1 MKLVGGKVYRRK
13 LVSIGA
19 LLLSLIP
26 FCGFSQES
34 NTWTLKQCID
44 YALENNIQIKQTKL
58 NVDIA
63 SANLLQSKANLL
75 PRVNAFAS
83 HSYNF
88 GRSVDPFTNDFVT
101 QQIQSNS
108 FSISG
113 NVTLFSGMT
122 NYNAVKQREQDWQAA
137 KYDSD
142 KATNDISLAVAG
154 NYLEILFNMEL
165 EEVARN
171 QVSLTKSQHDR
182 MRKLVAAGSIPRG
195 DLLEIEAQY
204 SLDELQHIESKN
216 NWELSILTLEQLL
229 DLDPSKEFDIVIP
242 DMSIPDGAK
251 VESTPGQ
258 IVDAATAIMP
268 EVKAADHRLKSSE
281 IGLAIAKGSLS
292 PTLSVGGSY
301 GTGYSDGRSRLLST
315 SLNGYDTLAY
325 TTSGEGVLFPDYQNI
340 FETTPFS
347 DQIKDNINQNIG
359 FNLSI
364 PIFNGWQSRTSIK
377 LATIALKN
385 AEYEVQLERQRIKE
399 NIERAYL
406 DAVAALKRFKASEN
420 TVASLQESFNYSR
433 QKFDVGLITAIDF
446 NDNKNKLAKAS
457 SEMLQAKYDYI
468 YKTKILDFY
477 QGNSLAF

>member
-1 MKLVGGKVYRRK
+1 MKRTAGLN
-13 LVSIGA
+13 LAA
-19 LLLSLIP
+19 LLLMSLN
-26 FCGFSQES
+26 GHAQES
-34 NTWTLKQCID
+34 DTWTLKRCID
-44 YALENNIQIKQTKL
+44 HALESNIQIKQTKL
-58 NVDIA
+58 SVDMA

-75 PRVNAFAS
+75 PKVNAFAS

-101 QQIQSNS
+101 QRIQSNS

-113 NVTLFSGMT
+113 SVTLFSGLT
-122 NYNAVKQREQDWQAA
+122 NYNTVKQREEDLSAA

-171 QVSLTKSQHDR
+171 QVLLSMGQLER
-182 MRKLVAAGSIPRG
+182 MNKLVRAGSIPRG

-204 SLDELQHIESKN
+204 SMDELQHLESKN
-216 NWELSILTLEQLL
+216 RWELSILTLQQLL
-229 DLDPSKEFDIVIP
+229 DLDPSQEFDIALP
-242 DMSIPDGAK
+242 DMSIAEGAK

-258 IVDAATAIMP
+258 IYDAATAIMP
-268 EVKAADHRLKSSE
+268 EIKAAGHRLKSSE
-281 IGLAIAKGSLS
+281 QGLAIARGSLS
-292 PTLSVGGSY
+292 PTLSLGGSY
-301 GTGYSDGRSRLLST
+301 GTGYSDGRSRPLNST
-315 SLNGYDTLAY
+315 FNGYDTLAY
-325 TTSGEGVLFPDYQNI
+325 TVSGEGVLFPDYQST

-385 AEYEVQLERQRIKE
+385 AEYEVQIQKQQIKE

-406 DAVAALKRFKASEN
+406 DAVAALKKFRASKR
-420 TVASLQESFNYSR
+420 TVASLQESFSYSKK
-433 QKFDVGLITAIDF
+433 KFDVGLITALEF
-446 NDNKNKLAKAS
+446 NDSKNKLAKAS
-457 SEMLQAKYDYI
+457 SELLQAKYDYL
-468 YKTKILDFY
+468 YKTKILDYY